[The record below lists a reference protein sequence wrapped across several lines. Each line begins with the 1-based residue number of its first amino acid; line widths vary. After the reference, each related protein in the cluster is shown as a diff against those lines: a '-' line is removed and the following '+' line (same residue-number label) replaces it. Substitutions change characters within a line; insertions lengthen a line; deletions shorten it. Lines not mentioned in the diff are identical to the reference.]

1 MPPRGRGA
9 FLPGAVIASLLLVA
23 AAAPA
28 EAARIGDLGEIDVG
42 EQVRRFFSFRDPAVR
57 YALAGSVLL
66 GISCGIL
73 GSFVVVRRL
82 ALMGDTLS
90 HAVLPGVVLGFLWNR
105 TKDPLAI
112 FIGAT
117 LAGLAGTMTV
127 SFITRTTRLKED
139 AALGM
144 VLAGYFAIGASLL
157 TMTQR
162 LPTGTQSG
170 IHDFLF
176 GQAAAIGPADL
187 RLMGVVTA
195 LAVILV
201 AVFYKEF
208 LVSSFDPA
216 FASLTGI
223 PARLVHHT
231 LMLLLAFAVVI
242 SLQAAGVVLVSAML
256 IIPAATAYL
265 LTERFSRMVTLAA
278 FIGVFSG
285 MTGAF
290 LSYLGNNL
298 PTGPLMVMASGTF
311 FFTAFLAAPRHGL
324 AVRAWRQ
331 FARSR
336 RTERENTLKA
346 VYHVL
351 ENGDFKDESVTVDQL
366 AEQLREPIQQA
377 SARARALARTRFATL
392 LDGTV
397 RLTPL
402 GWQTAASIV
411 RNHRLWELYLTEA
424 VELAPDHVH
433 DNAEKIEH
441 ILDES
446 TVRSLERR
454 FRHATVDPHGR
465 AIPRSVDIHQGRIP
479 GQETESGQTEDPESN
494 GGAHS

>member
-1 MPPRGRGA
+1 
-9 FLPGAVIASLLLVA
+9 
-23 AAAPA
+23 
-28 EAARIGDLGEIDVG
+28 
-42 EQVRRFFSFRDPAVR
+42 
-57 YALAGSVLL
+57 
-66 GISCGIL
+66 
-73 GSFVVVRRL
+73 
-82 ALMGDTLS
+82 
-90 HAVLPGVVLGFLWNR
+90 
-105 TKDPLAI
+105 
-112 FIGAT
+112 
-117 LAGLAGTMTV
+117 
-127 SFITRTTRLKED
+127 
-139 AALGM
+139 

-231 LMLLLAFAVVI
+231 WMLLLAFAVVI

-298 PTGPLMVMASGTF
+298 
-311 FFTAFLAAPRHGL
+311 
-324 AVRAWRQ
+324 
-331 FARSR
+331 
-336 RTERENTLKA
+336 
-346 VYHVL
+346 
-351 ENGDFKDESVTVDQL
+351 
-366 AEQLREPIQQA
+366 
-377 SARARALARTRFATL
+377 
-392 LDGTV
+392 
-397 RLTPL
+397 
-402 GWQTAASIV
+402 
-411 RNHRLWELYLTEA
+411 
-424 VELAPDHVH
+424 
-433 DNAEKIEH
+433 
-441 ILDES
+441 
-446 TVRSLERR
+446 
-454 FRHATVDPHGR
+454 
-465 AIPRSVDIHQGRIP
+465 
-479 GQETESGQTEDPESN
+479 
-494 GGAHS
+494 